1 MDLIYCIIYWELR
14 CILFVVILQ
23 KGHVYLRG
31 SFHLDQLFFFPIKS
45 WKCHFFFFTI
55 NPMLSEI
62 ANNPRI
68 SNINNANSKTSER
81 KTIAMWPKWKE
92 ESQYTSTEY
101 PPRSP
106 CEVPAALPSAGT
118 VWFLVKT
125 VYRVL
130 VAPMALLSLWR
141 CFASR
146 ERRWQRGEKPDTLSL
161 GRLVTDCRRV
171 FSCYWLDR
179 TEMCLVHAL
188 ISMVG
193 HLK

>member
-1 MDLIYCIIYWELR
+1 MYYLLRIALHFISRHTSKRPCISTR
-14 CILFVVILQ
+14 QFSF
-23 KGHVYLRG
+23 G
-31 SFHLDQLFFFPIKS
+31 SINFFSHKVLEVS
-45 WKCHFFFFTI
+45 FFLTI

-141 CFASR
+141 CFAPR
-146 ERRWQRGEKPDTLSL
+146 ERRWQRREKPDTLSL